1 MGKGFLEFA
10 KEADPDILCIQETK
24 MQEGQAE
31 VPLDGYHQYWC
42 SAEKKGY
49 SGTAVFTKE
58 EPVSVRCGI
67 GIEEHDH
74 EGRMIT
80 AEYEKFYLVNV
91 YVPNSQNELKRLD
104 YRMRWEDDFRAYLKK
119 LEESKPVITCG
130 DFNVAFQE
138 IDLKNPKTNRKN
150 AGFTDE
156 ERAKMGEL
164 QDAGFIRHFPVF
176 LSGSGRCVFLVELSL
191 QRPQEQRGVAYRLF
205 SGVRKSETGF
215 EKGGDPDRRVRQRS
229 LSGESGSGVVA

>member
-1 MGKGFLEFA
+1 M
-10 KEADPDILCIQETK
+10 
-24 MQEGQAE
+24 
-31 VPLDGYHQYWC
+31 
-42 SAEKKGY
+42 
-49 SGTAVFTKE
+49 FTKE

-104 YRMRWEDDFRAYLKK
+104 YRLSWEDDFRAYLKK

-164 QDAGFIRHFPVF
+164 QDAGFIDTFRYFHPDLEGVY
-176 LSGSGRCVFLVELSL
+176 SWWSYRSTPA
-191 QRPQEQRGVAYRLF
+191 RTTRG
-205 SGVRKSETGF
+205 GVSTIFWCPK
-215 EKGGDPDRRVRQRS
+215 V
-229 LSGESGSGVVA
+229 

>member
-1 MGKGFLEFA
+1 
-10 KEADPDILCIQETK
+10 
-24 MQEGQAE
+24 
-31 VPLDGYHQYWC
+31 
-42 SAEKKGY
+42 
-49 SGTAVFTKE
+49 
-58 EPVSVRCGI
+58 
-67 GIEEHDH
+67 
-74 EGRMIT
+74 MIT

-104 YRMRWEDDFRAYLKK
+104 YRLSWEDDFRAYLKK

-164 QDAGFIRHFPVF
+164 QDAGFIDTFRYFYP
-176 LSGSGRCVFLVELSL
+176 ELSL